1 MEAKHSQSDDSR
13 MSQSVSIR
21 QHNAITT
28 ARYEYSELQLDLFFY
43 LLSILRKDNT
53 DGVYEIVV
61 KDLSALTGK
70 EYKYGYLKKAT
81 EEMGSRMFEISTPK
95 SYEQIWM
102 FQRVKYVIGEGR
114 IEVRFSDDIK
124 PYLFDLKD
132 NFTSFEL
139 YAALRLGSKYAKR
152 IYSFC
157 SQWNDKGETPI
168 YKIDEFKKMLSLLDN
183 KGNEQYKQIGEFK
196 RFVLDEAKKQ
206 INEHTDLQIDY
217 TLYKRGR
224 SFQSV
229 SFKIK
234 RQPLTIVL
242 PTQDKPNRGG
252 TTPVGASDAQY
263 QNARLLLEKWNI
275 KRADV
280 VNQIM
285 NSTELIQEVNKF
297 AYELQTG
304 KVKVEKNVAGYLLTR
319 LGLKQP
325 KGKEKDAW
333 ISMG

>member
-1 MEAKHSQSDDSR
+1 MNQALE
-13 MSQSVSIR
+13 IR

-28 ARYEYSELQLDLFFY
+28 ARYEYSELQLDIFLY
-43 LLSILRKDNT
+43 LLSMLKRDKKDEI
-53 DGVYEIVV
+53 YEIVV
-61 KDLSALTGK
+61 KDLSTMTGK
-70 EYKYGYLKKAT
+70 EYKYGYLRKAT
-81 EEMGSRMFEISTPK
+81 EEMGSRMFEISTSK

-152 IYSFC
+152 IYAIC
-157 SQWNDKGETPI
+157 SQWKDKRQTQTFSLN
-168 YKIDEFKKMLSLLDN
+168 EFKKMLFLLDD
-183 KGNEQYKQIGEFK
+183 KGNEQFERLSDFK
-196 RFVLDEAKKQ
+196 RYVLDASVKQ
-206 INEHTDLQIDY
+206 INQRTDLEISY
-217 TLYKRGR
+217 TLGKRGR
-224 SFQSV
+224 SFDSV
-229 SFKIK
+229 TFDVKA
-234 RQPLTIVL
+234 QPLAVVL
-242 PTQDKPNRGG
+242 PTKQEAAKTQ
-252 TTPVGASDAQY
+252 TTPGGVSDAQY
-263 QNARLLLEKWNI
+263 QNVRLLLENWNI

-285 NSTELIQEVNKF
+285 NSAELIQEVNKF

-304 KVKVEKNVAGYLLTR
+304 RIKVEKNVAGYLLTR

-325 KGKEKDAW
+325 KGVKND
-333 ISMG
+333 

>member
-1 MEAKHSQSDDSR
+1 

-43 LLSILRKDNT
+43 LLSILRKDKT

-61 KDLSALTGK
+61 KDLSTLTGK

-81 EEMGSRMFEISTPK
+81 EEMGSRMFEVSTPK
-95 SYEQIWM
+95 SYEQLWM

-114 IEVRFSDDIK
+114 IEVRLSDDIK

-152 IYSFC
+152 LYTLC
-157 SQWNDKGETPI
+157 SQWNDKGETPV
-168 YKIDEFKKMLSLLDN
+168 YKIPELKKMLSLLDD

-229 SFKIK
+229 SFTIK
-234 RQPLTIVL
+234 RQPLAIVL
-242 PTQDKPNRGG
+242 PVEDKSIKGG
-252 TTPVGASDAQY
+252 ATLAGVSDAQY

-285 NSTELIQEVNKF
+285 NSADLVQEVNKF

-319 LGLKQP
+319 LGLKESKKKMTP
-325 KGKEKDAW
+325 FEF
-333 ISMG
+333 I